1 MATVTATTTIKFAD
15 TLDITLLT
23 PEQIAK
29 FTDKDFAA
37 FSTQQ
42 QADLTAAQFTLLT
55 AKQIAALPL
64 KFVEPITVTGIA
76 PKVLS
81 TLDLKSFSAD
91 QFAELTP
98 EQIKALT
105 PIQITGLST
114 AQVDVLTPEQTAVLT
129 STQVAAFTDKSLKVL
144 SEFALEGITPDAI
157 KGLTPANIIGLTTD
171 SIKILTVEQAAALNA
186 EQIRALTPALVAAM
200 EPEDLAVLT
209 VDAVKGFNVKA
220 IPSLEITALLPEQL
234 AVLTPKQMSTFT
246 ATQLGLLDETY
257 APVFN
262 ARVLALLS
270 TAQVNAISTA
280 IVNTLDP
287 LAVKGFTVKNIKG
300 LSTDQLA
307 AITPEQGVNLSKSQL
322 GSLDAAKVSALPV
335 EVIIELK
342 PQVLKSLPVN
352 IIANLSAE
360 AFGAFTDVQIAGLG
374 SKQIAG
380 LTTAQAAS
388 LTSEHIQKFTPT
400 AFKNLSNASISAL
413 SADALAGLTSKQIVG
428 LSATQLE
435 KMTPA
440 QVAQFAQELKDW
452 AVTTKRYATIESAE
466 TDVTVAQGIETGGTV
481 TATARAET
489 ITSGAGADTITYT
502 GTPTAGDKITTGA
515 GDDLITVN
523 DAVHTID
530 GGTGNDTLTFDD
542 ATPTLTNVTGIEKIV
557 LANTAAQSFD
567 AGNGA
572 NNALTLLTAT
582 AIADDAALTLT
593 GSVANLPVSL
603 TNGNLA
609 ATGYTAKLVVTAT
622 GTNAKTIVTGTGNDS
637 ITTGNGA
644 NSVEGGTGND
654 TIVAGTGD
662 DTIKGQA
669 GIDSMTG
676 GSGADVFVIAA
687 SDNGAA
693 PSATVFDTITDF
705 GTGNDVL
712 DFGSTLSIQAQ
723 SSAATTSIAQI
734 SQAGKATF
742 HANTTSL
749 ADRITAVEGG
759 INAGTNTAGEAAL
772 FTHGSDAY
780 IFISDGSSGVG
791 SADVLIK
798 LEGDATTSKAL
809 VIDSTGSNVGNLTS
823 VTGYAATADFSSVLA
838 DSVVHVADTAAAI
851 STALSTPGSNLLVG
865 IAAGKIDSITAS
877 DSLPIVLAPSKFAQT
892 GVAAL
897 LDTGSVN
904 IGGATMSANPSAGY
918 TSELTALNTYAGK
931 IADDGVLSAVTGLTL
946 NVAQFDTLVS
956 KLASSTTVTIDAT
969 GATTTQLATISSNIG
984 NITSSGI
991 TNLSIPAVD
1000 STVTDSVV
1008 HTLLGKA
1015 TAANVVI
1022 TGASATEI
1030 ASLITYKANIASGG
1044 AAVGIT
1050 GTVPALTATQFKDLG
1065 SKIADST
1072 TAAVTLT
1079 ATEGADAT
1087 TVSAIVTDIANI
1099 SGITSATSAK
1109 IALTDTQF
1117 AALGTD
1123 FSKLAATMANVNA
1136 TGATATELA
1145 AIATGAAKV
1154 NSITGLTLNLTD
1166 VTAANTTTLLA
1177 KAVSASVV
1185 ATGGD
1190 ATQIG
1195 HLVTNKANIVSDGI
1209 TGTIGVTASQFDS
1222 LKTNLNTS
1230 ATVTVTVSSATT
1242 ADEKTAILGNLTKVD
1257 TLAGT
1262 GLTLT
1267 AAQFN
1272 TSGLAAKLS
1281 ASGVSVVVDAS
1292 NAAASDLKALSA
1304 AITSTPNAIS
1314 TITGLTLSLGTDY
1327 DNTGGTH
1334 ASAANDTITSNL
1346 LSKADGATVDAQN
1359 ETAAEL
1365 AALSTYAQN
1374 ISTVSNSANTV
1385 SATEFVAN
1393 YANLPSGVV
1402 VDAASAT
1409 ADQLRVIINNIGH
1422 VGSIKNLALNTQDQ
1436 SDTDLSALL
1445 AKAQNSDVT
1454 INATYGVDAD
1464 FSVMVTYAAKIKA
1477 GGITGTGLVMKA
1489 ADFSTLGAKISNS
1502 ISDMTIDAGTGTP
1515 TQATLAGVS
1524 NYISKVALVKDLTID
1539 LGDANITNTV
1549 AENLLSRS
1557 AIASGDAATVTV
1569 TGATSTELNS
1579 VAAHIDNVTSSGIT
1593 GVLSLDKNVTASNIT
1608 ALFSKHPTATTAVAD
1623 ISGMSQA
1630 QVAAVVAV
1638 PTKTAASGIT
1648 GSVTDMNAA
1657 TLSALAPST
1666 KLGALTG
1673 VLALNS
1679 DVSATYIGNL
1689 HTAYTGTSATAV
1701 ITGMSGA
1708 QIAALDTT
1716 DIATG
1721 GITGSVTGL
1730 DATALNNLAALS
1742 ADIADSSL
1750 TGNLAIDGSVTQTTS
1765 ATSGNVSTLFTK
1777 YAGTTATFDASGI
1790 STHAAADV
1798 YRLVAVSNGAAK
1810 IQASGITGLSAS
1822 NFFLG
1827 DSGITGTVTA
1837 NLLGKAAAASVIVDA
1852 TSADATEIAALSDH
1866 YNTISDSTGI
1876 TGTTS
1881 TLVFTD
1887 TEFGRLY
1894 GKLASGKTVTIDA
1907 EGASNAE
1914 LTTIA
1919 TQSAKVTALGL
1930 TNLTVSTS
1938 QTPAQITALLT
1949 LAPAN
1954 AAKINATGMDDLD
1967 LAAVSALASTKVA
1980 AAGITGAMAVTANSG
1995 SNTEI
2000 AALFA
2005 KYSGTTATADITGMS
2020 DTQITALVNDS
2031 ISSGGI
2037 TGSVTGLSAAAMTA
2051 LATKATDITD
2061 ASLTGTAATLPVAVF
2076 SALSAKL
2083 APAVTPL
2090 MMTVDFG
2097 GATGSLT
2104 LTDAQNDAV
2113 SFSNA
2118 AAGTQTITISDASTS
2133 ITSNAV
2139 IEDYVLAGAGAN
2151 TITLTAAGQIVTT
2164 AVSATNQTVNT
2175 GALTSF
2181 TGTVTGNSTA
2191 TDILNIS
2198 TTGTTISSAV
2208 TTTVDRITLGSGVSA
2223 TMTPAQAALI
2233 YSATGSNTVT
2243 IATAATALAL
2253 HADVESYSLF
2263 EGTTATLGT
2272 SAGNLAQIVTETQS
2286 AAVVSTFTLGAGI
2299 YTGDWVGIDATDV
2312 IKVVNGTNVAGNTG
2326 LDTGVTVDFQSATAT
2341 VTLNATQNGVVTFTN
2356 AASNTQTVTVSA
2368 ADTFTANSAIET
2380 YNIVGAS
2387 IITALAGTNVTG
2399 EDATNQTVTVSGLTA
2414 TGTYALGTGTDVILA
2429 ASDANISGVNAGA
2442 ATTAETLD
2450 ITTVATIN
2458 VTMTAAQYNGFAA
2471 INADAGN
2478 DTITLTTAGTI
2489 STDNDVGTY
2498 SVTAGS
2504 VVTVGAAATYAAQ
2517 ILTETGTGVTTFT
2530 LGTGAYTGVWTSI
2543 ETNDVVKVVTGTDV
2557 SANTGLNGGVVID
2570 FQSATANV
2578 TLNATQN
2585 GIVTFTNAAAGTQTV
2600 TLSAVDTFTTN
2611 AVIDAYSLV
2620 GGGTVTLS
2628 TAAASDS
2635 TTTNITADNTAATTI
2650 NVGGKTMGAATY
2662 ALADTADIIT
2672 TTNGASLSA
2681 INAGAATTAEI
2692 LQASGTVTMTA
2703 AQLTGFTG
2711 ITSTAANI
2719 TLAGAVTAAV
2729 LDGAVVTG
2737 DTTFTLANAA
2747 NTITLGAD
2755 TIAANTVTLTFDG
2768 SASASALTFTG
2779 TTEADALLVVT
2790 GGSAADTI
2798 IGNAVAGTVTG
2809 GAGADTIDGAAGADT
2824 YVYGSTVTDSNI
2836 STTAAA
2842 AAGYDSVTVT
2852 NGDTFDFSAAVA
2864 VVTASTV
2871 ASGVA
2876 LDTSTGTLLIGQLNT
2891 AFTGNDDG
2899 SANIEAMVISFTGTE
2914 RFLVVDTNS
2923 DQAITAADNIIEL
2936 TGVVTGLTSVSG
2948 NVAVTI

>member
-1 MATVTATTTIKFAD
+1 MATATTAVAALKFAD

-23 PEQIAK
+23 PDQIAK

-42 QADLTAAQFTLLT
+42 QVDLTASQVGLLT
-55 AKQIAALPL
+55 AKQIAALPFKL
-64 KFVEPITVTGIA
+64 LEPNTITGIQ

-81 TLDLKSFSAD
+81 SLDLKTLSAD
-91 QFAELTP
+91 QFAALLP
-98 EQIKALT
+98 AQVQALT
-105 PIQITGLST
+105 PSQITNLTT
-114 AQVDVLTPEQTAVLT
+114 AQVDALTPEQTAVLT
-129 STQVAAFTDKSLKVL
+129 STQVTAFTDKSLKVL
-144 SEFALEGITPDAI
+144 SEFALEAISVDAI
-157 KGLTPANIIGLTTD
+157 KGLTSANIIGLTTD
-171 SIKILTVEQAAALNA
+171 SIKILTVDQVAVLNA
-186 EQIRALTPALVAAM
+186 DQVKALTPALVAAM
-200 EPEDLAVLT
+200 EAEDLAVLT
-209 VDAVKGFNVKA
+209 PDAVKGFNVKA
-220 IPSLEITALLPEQL
+220 IPSLEINALTPEQL
-234 AVLTPKQMSTFT
+234 AALTPKQMSSFT

-270 TAQVNAISTA
+270 TAQVNAMSTA
-280 IVNTLDP
+280 VVNALDP

-307 AITPEQGVNLSKSQL
+307 VITPEQGVNLSKSQL
-322 GSLDAAKVSALPV
+322 GSLDATKVSSLPS
-335 EVIIELK
+335 EVIVELK

-352 IIANLSAE
+352 IIANLSAD
-360 AFGAFTDVQIAGLG
+360 AFAAFTDVQIAGLS

-380 LTTAQAAS
+380 LTTSQAAS

-400 AFKNLSNASISAL
+400 AFKNLSDSSISAL
-413 SADALAGLTSKQIVG
+413 SASALAGLTSKQITG

-452 AVTTKRYATIESAE
+452 AITTKRYATVESAE
-466 TDVTVAQGIETGGTV
+466 TAIATAQGIKTGGTV
-481 TATARAET
+481 TGTARAET

-502 GTPTAGDKITTGA
+502 GTPTAGDKISTGA

-523 DAVHTID
+523 DAAHTID

-542 ATPTLTNVTGIEKIV
+542 ATPTLTNVTGVERII
-557 LANTAAQSFD
+557 LANTNAQSFD
-567 AGNGA
+567 AGTGT
-572 NNALTLLTAT
+572 NNALISLTAT
-582 AIADDAALTLT
+582 AIANDAALTLT

-603 TNGNLA
+603 TNGDLA
-609 ATGYTAKLVVTAT
+609 ASGYTAKLVVTAT
-622 GTNAKTIVTGTGNDS
+622 GANAKTIVTGSGNDS
-637 ITTGNGA
+637 ITSGNGA

-669 GIDSMTG
+669 GVDSVTG
-676 GSGADVFVIAA
+676 GAGADIFVIAA

-693 PSATVFDTITDF
+693 PSDSVFDTIVDF
-705 GTGNDVL
+705 GTGSDVL
-712 DFGSTLSIQAQ
+712 DFSSALSIQAQ
-723 SSAATTSIAQI
+723 STAATTSIAQI
-734 SQAGKATF
+734 SQAGKVTF

-749 ADRITAVEGG
+749 ADKITAVEGG
-759 INAGTNTAGEAAL
+759 INAGGNTAGEAAL

-780 IFISDGSSGVG
+780 IFISDGTSGVA
-791 SADVLIK
+791 STDVLIK

-809 VIDSTGSNVGNLTS
+809 VIDSTGTNAGNLTS

-838 DSVVHVADTAAAI
+838 DSVVHVTDTAAAI
-851 STALSTPGSNLLVG
+851 STALSTGGSNLLLG

-877 DSLPIVLAPSKFAQT
+877 DGLPIVLAPSKFAQT

-904 IGGATMSANPSAGY
+904 LGSTTTPVVSGAMSTNPSAGY

-931 IADDGVLSAVTGLTL
+931 IATDGVLSTVTGLTL

-956 KLASSTTVTIDAT
+956 KLASSTTVTVDAT
-969 GATTTQLATISSNIG
+969 GATPTQLATISSNIS

-991 TNLSIPAVD
+991 TNLSIPAV
-1000 STVTDSVV
+1000 TGAVTDSVV
-1008 HTLLGKA
+1008 DTLLTKA
-1015 TAANVVI
+1015 TNANVVI
-1022 TGASATEI
+1022 TGASATEL
-1030 ASLITYKANIASGG
+1030 ASLITYKANIA
-1044 AAVGIT
+1044 T
-1050 GTVPALTATQFKDLG
+1050 GTATAGISGTIASLTATQFKDLG
-1065 SKIADST
+1065 AKFND
-1072 TAAVTLT
+1072 TAVATAVTVT
-1079 ATEGADAT
+1079 ATEGSDSAT
-1087 TVSAIVTDIANI
+1087 VAAIVADIANI
-1099 SGITSATSAK
+1099 TAIDAVSSAK
-1109 IALTDTQF
+1109 INLTDTQF
-1117 AALGTD
+1117 NTLG
-1123 FSKLAATMANVNA
+1123 SAGYAKLDSGMAIVDATS
-1136 TGATATELA
+1136 ATATELA
-1145 AIATGAAKV
+1145 TIAAGNTYV
-1154 NSITGLTLNLTD
+1154 SSITNLALTLTD
-1166 VTAANTTTLLA
+1166 VTAPNTNTLLA

-1195 HLVTNKANIVSDGI
+1195 YLVTNKANIVSGGI
-1209 TGTIGVTASQFDS
+1209 SGTISLTSGQFKDLAAKLDVTPTAADS
-1222 LKTNLNTS
+1222 
-1230 ATVTVTVSSATT
+1230 TVTVTVTSATT
-1242 ADEKTAILGNLTKVD
+1242 ADEKTAILSNLSAID
-1257 TLAGT
+1257 TFAGT

-1272 TSGLAAKLS
+1272 TSGLATKLS
-1281 ASGVSVVVDAS
+1281 SSGVSVVVDAS

-1304 AITSTPNAIS
+1304 AITSAPNAIS

-1327 DNTGGTH
+1327 DNTGGGH

-1464 FSVMVTYAAKIKA
+1464 FAVMVTNVAKIKA
-1477 GGITGTGLVMKA
+1477 SGITGTGLIMKA

-1502 ISDMTIDAGTGTP
+1502 INDLTIDASGSP

-1524 NYISKVALVKDLTID
+1524 NYISKVALVKGLVID

-1557 AIASGDAATVTV
+1557 AIASADAATVTV

-1579 VAAHIDNVTSSGIT
+1579 VAAHIDNVTTTGIT

-1608 ALFSKHPTATTAVAD
+1608 ALFSKHPVATTAVAD

-1630 QVAAVVAV
+1630 QVAAVVAESA
-1638 PTKTAASGIT
+1638 KTAASGIT

-1657 TLSALAPST
+1657 TLSALAPSAN
-1666 KLGALTG
+1666 LGALTG
-1673 VLALNS
+1673 ALALNS

-1701 ITGMSGA
+1701 ITGMSDT

-1730 DATALNNLAALS
+1730 NAAALNALASKS

-1777 YAGTTATFDASGI
+1777 YAGTTATFDASAI

-1827 DSGITGTVTA
+1827 DTGITGTVTA

-1949 LAPAN
+1949 LAPN
-1954 AAKINATGMDDLD
+1954 TAAKVNVTGMDDLD

-1980 AAGITGAMAVTANSG
+1980 TAGITGAMAVTANSG

-2037 TGSVTGLSAAAMTA
+2037 TGSVTGLNTAAMTA
-2051 LATKATDITD
+2051 LASKATDITD

-2090 MMTVDFG
+2090 MMTVDFD
-2097 GATGSLT
+2097 GAVASRSIT
-2104 LTDAQNDAV
+2104 LTAAQNNAV
-2113 SFSNA
+2113 SFTNA
-2118 AAGTQTITISDASTS
+2118 AANTQTITISDASTS

-2253 HADVESYSLF
+2253 HADVESYLLP

-2272 SAGNLAQIVTETQS
+2272 SAGNLAQIVTETG
-2286 AAVVSTFTLGAGI
+2286 AVGTTSTFTLGAGA
-2299 YTGDWVGIDATDV
+2299 YTGDWVGIDTADV
-2312 IKVVNGTNVAGNTG
+2312 IKVVNGTNVAGNIG

-2341 VTLNATQNGVVTFTN
+2341 VTLNPTQNGVVTFTN
-2356 AASNTQTVTVSA
+2356 AASNTQTVAVSA
-2368 ADTFTANSAIET
+2368 ADTFNADSAIET
-2380 YNIVGAS
+2380 YNIVGTS
-2387 IITALAGTNVTG
+2387 NITVNAGTNVTG
-2399 EDATNQTVTVSGLTA
+2399 EDGTNQTVTVSGLTGATAA
-2414 TGTYALGTGTDVILA
+2414 TGTYALGTGTDVIFA
-2429 ASDANISGVNAGA
+2429 ATSANISGVNAGA
-2442 ATTAETLD
+2442 VTTAETLD
-2450 ITTVATIN
+2450 ITTVAAIN
-2458 VTMTAAQYNGFAA
+2458 VTMTAAQHNGFSTISA
-2471 INADAGN
+2471 NSTD

-2489 STDNDVGTY
+2489 STNAGVGTY

-2504 VVTVGAAATYAAQ
+2504 AVTIGAAATYAAQ
-2517 ILTETGTGVTTFT
+2517 NITETGTGVTTFT
-2530 LGTGAYTGVWTSI
+2530 LGTGAYTSTWTGI
-2543 ETNDVVKVVTGTDV
+2543 DTTDVVKVVTGTDI
-2557 SANTGLNGGVVID
+2557 SGTTGLNGGVVID

-2585 GIVTFTNAAAGTQTV
+2585 GVVTFTNAAAGTQTV

-2620 GGGTVTLS
+2620 GASSVTLS

-2635 TTTNITADNTAATTI
+2635 TTTSITTTAVAGASTVNI
-2650 NVGGKTMGAATY
+2650 GGKTMGAATY
-2662 ALADTADIIT
+2662 LLQDTGNADIIVA
-2672 TTNGASLSA
+2672 TNGASLSA
-2681 INAGAATTAEI
+2681 INAGAATTAEV

-2703 AQLTGFTG
+2703 AQLTGLTG

-2719 TLAGAVTAAV
+2719 TLADAVTAAV
-2729 LDGAVVTG
+2729 LDGVVVTG

-2747 NTITLGAD
+2747 NTITLGAN
-2755 TIAANTVTLTFDG
+2755 TIAAGTVTLTFDG
-2768 SASASALTFTG
+2768 SASASA
-2779 TTEADALLVVT
+2779 
-2790 GGSAADTI
+2790 
-2798 IGNAVAGTVTG
+2798 
-2809 GAGADTIDGAAGADT
+2809 
-2824 YVYGSTVTDSNI
+2824 
-2836 STTAAA
+2836 
-2842 AAGYDSVTVT
+2842 
-2852 NGDTFDFSAAVA
+2852 
-2864 VVTASTV
+2864 
-2871 ASGVA
+2871 
-2876 LDTSTGTLLIGQLNT
+2876 
-2891 AFTGNDDG
+2891 
-2899 SANIEAMVISFTGTE
+2899 
-2914 RFLVVDTNS
+2914 
-2923 DQAITAADNIIEL
+2923 
-2936 TGVVTGLTSVSG
+2936 
-2948 NVAVTI
+2948 